1 MVLVKHI
8 CMNEKNFGG
17 TVEQKK
23 TDVRESRPL
32 EEAPRFE
39 GHAQLIGLRELFA
52 KMSTEEKDN

>member
-1 MVLVKHI
+1 
-8 CMNEKNFGG
+8 MNEKNFGG

-39 GHAQLIGLRELFA
+39 GHAQLVGLRELFA